1 MPIKVTI
8 TTSGVDYPRTKRLEW
23 REDLNLDESNVSK
36 LGPLSNTE
44 TEISTEIYFEDA
56 AALAAYQTVNA
67 DKLIILNTM
76 RSANSMVVTSR
87 TEEVID
93 TIP

>member
-1 MPIKVTI
+1 M
-8 TTSGVDYPRTKRLEW
+8 
-23 REDLNLDESNVSK
+23 
-36 LGPLSNTE
+36 
-44 TEISTEIYFEDA
+44 YFENLE
-56 AALAAYQTVNA
+56 ALERHKTVNA